1 MAGAGGAPFGGDVG
15 NWVRAA
21 AFDESASAFFGQ
33 RGIAVGP

>member
-1 MAGAGGAPFGGDVG
+1 VG

-21 AFDESASAFFGQ
+21 AFDESASTFWGQ